1 MPVSSTNTS
10 FEEQA
15 ASVLAELR
23 SALARVLAAG
33 VKSGEPIRKPRH
45 VQSAFEIHQ
54 TLAWKIH
61 RVAQGPELLADGRYM
76 PGPAGFEAFLAAAR
90 GRGVPEDALGAAQRA
105 FDRYRL
111 LIDSQAGDR
120 PSLELMLQGMRG
132 EPPESQGRLARR
144 PGFRAASSIWG
155 VQVRTRLLCQI
166 VAPSAE
172 QGRVDL
178 GVIRGS
184 LGMRRVRPDARLS
197 IGPALV
203 VDNGGLGRIEAL
215 FPEDVTAGAP
225 LLKRYCSQPLPPTT
239 VGLNPRGLR
248 EHVLGEAPLGGKSG
262 MSIYL
267 GEVHRAAASA
277 YKEAH
282 NPFVNTAQTVRLPM
296 ECAVIDVWVH
306 GSITPPTTRP
316 RTFYYG
322 ESSGVPW
329 YEQLPEHAERL
340 EMAERAQTIGAGL
353 SAAPLVGVPE
363 YQDLIAETFARL
375 GWNPDEFTLH
385 RLRVEYP
392 AVATA
397 MVVQFDLP
405 AAPV

>member
-1 MPVSSTNTS
+1 MASHPVTIS
-10 FEEQA
+10 FETQA
-15 ASVLAELR
+15 PGVLGELR
-23 SALARVLAAG
+23 SALARVLAA
-33 VKSGEPIRKPRH
+33 SGTPIRRPRH
-45 VQSAFEIHQ
+45 VQDAFNIHQ
-54 TLAWKIH
+54 TLAWKIY
-61 RVAQGPELLADGRYM
+61 RVAHGPDLLADGQFV
-76 PGPAGFEAFLAAAR
+76 PGRPGFESFIAAAR
-90 GRGVPEDALGAAQRA
+90 ERGVPAERLAAVQQA
-105 FDRYRL
+105 YDNYRSL
-111 LIDSQAGDR
+111 VESQAGDR
-120 PSLELMLQGMRG
+120 PSMDLMLQGML
-132 EPPESQGRLARR
+132 PEAPASPALKARR

-172 QGRVDL
+172 RGRVDL
-178 GVIRGS
+178 GVVRGS

-197 IGPALV
+197 IGPAMV
-203 VDNGGLGRIEAL
+203 VDNGGRGRIEAL

-225 LLKRYCSQPLPPTT
+225 LLKKYCSQPLPPTT
-239 VGLNPRGLR
+239 VGLNPRGLP

-262 MSIYL
+262 MSIYF

-277 YKEAH
+277 YQEPH

-296 ECAVIDVWVH
+296 ECAVIDVWMH
-306 GSITPPTTRP
+306 ESLTPPGSRP

-353 SAAPLVGVPE
+353 SASPLVGVPE
-363 YQDLIAETFARL
+363 YQDIMTETFARV
-375 GWNPDEFTLH
+375 GWDADEFVLH

-392 AVATA
+392 AIATA
-397 MVVQFDLP
+397 MVLQVDLP
-405 AAPV
+405 APP